1 VPPPSPPRLPLPLV
15 PPAPVAPAAGVSVGS
30 PGGGSAGHTEHLA
43 TDLAIL
49 DAYGAAVLAQAS
61 ARITAGV
68 DERVI
73 GGAHEPPSRPD

>member
-1 VPPPSPPRLPLPLV
+1 V
-15 PPAPVAPAAGVSVGS
+15 GVSVGT
-30 PGGGSAGHTEHLA
+30 PGGASAGHTEHLA

-49 DAYGAAVLAQAS
+49 VTYGAAVLAQAS

-73 GGAHEPPSRPD
+73 GGAHEPPNRPD